1 MNICVYGAASKDI
14 GEKYL
19 NAGHELGYKLAKRGH
34 GLVFGGGD
42 TGMMGA
48 SARGTHDGGG
58 HITGIA
64 PSFFNVDGILY
75 QHCDD
80 FIYTE
85 TMRQRKQKL
94 EDCSDGF
101 VVSPGGIG
109 TFEEFFEILTLKQL
123 GKLDKPIAML
133 NIDGYFDPMIEMLK
147 YTASENFMSE
157 KNLELFYI
165 SDDIDSVLDYL
176 ENPPKPDFEISEL
189 RRIKVGI

>member
-19 NAGHELGYKLAKRGH
+19 KAGHELGYKLAKRGH

-133 NIDGYFDPMIEMLK
+133 NTDGYFDPMIEMLK

-189 RRIKVGI
+189 RRIKVGV

>member
-19 NAGHELGYKLAKRGH
+19 KAGHELGYKLAKE
-34 GLVFGGGD
+34 V
-42 TGMMGA
+42 TGSSSEEATPSSDGA
-48 SARGTHDGGG
+48 SARGTQDGGG

-94 EDCSDGF
+94 EDRSDGF

-109 TFEEFFEILTLKQL
+109 TFGGVLEILTLKQL
-123 GKLDKPIAML
+123 GKLDKPIAM
-133 NIDGYFDPMIEMLK
+133 
-147 YTASENFMSE
+147 
-157 KNLELFYI
+157 
-165 SDDIDSVLDYL
+165 
-176 ENPPKPDFEISEL
+176 PPTPTVTL
-189 RRIKVGI
+189 TR